1 MFYYI
6 LDELSEKIFPAFNMV
21 AAQSR
26 RVFPYLP
33 VMALPG
39 VPASDE
45 LLQNCNIWCVPWHF
59 FVTREDHTARWKKLQ
74 KENGLKF
81 WAYMNSLYHINATW
95 NPKGMRF
102 FPIALAGYGY
112 SGALWWHVS
121 YLVSDPKND
130 VWKEPVPMLR
140 GPNSPERFYG
150 SGYLFYPPRTENER
164 WSSSLR
170 WENYVQGAEDYSLM
184 MMLKER
190 WENTRNALNVKSED
204 FDGFAALEMF
214 WGMLGSSFRVQSYFA
229 EPLYIDRFRQLL
241 AHEISAHDAKP
252 LVLVDIQPVDARTLE
267 SIHVRCLA
275 EKGCTFKINGEA
287 PNWLASDGS
296 SCSTELMLNPG
307 YNLITVQITGKDGKV
322 KSLYREVLKNA
333 PFK

>member
-1 MFYYI
+1 
-6 LDELSEKIFPAFNMV
+6 MV
-21 AAQSR
+21 SCQ
-26 RVFPYLP
+26 
-33 VMALPG
+33 
-39 VPASDE
+39 
-45 LLQNCNIWCVPWHF
+45 LL
-59 FVTREDHTARWKKLQ
+59 
-74 KENGLKF
+74 
-81 WAYMNSLYHINATW
+81 
-95 NPKGMRF
+95 
-102 FPIALAGYGY
+102 
-112 SGALWWHVS
+112 SGAVTPADGDAVDTTIGSGEHVGVGVTHHDGIGRS
-121 YLVSDPKND
+121 TAGLGQHRGDDLRRRFHGIAHPVAKDSDKND

-150 SGYLFYPPRTENER
+150 SGYLFYPPRTENEH

-214 WGMLGSSFRVQSYFA
+214 WGMLGSSFRVQSYYA

-241 AHEISAHDAKP
+241 AHEISAHTAKP
-252 LVLVDIQPVDARTLE
+252 LALVDIQPVDAHALE

-296 SCSTELMLNPG
+296 SCSTELMLKPG

-322 KSLYREVLKNA
+322 KNLYREVLKNA
-333 PFK
+333 PLK